1 MEKFCIALVSIVEM
15 HELAYK
21 TRCADVWRNRGELA
35 RSWYDPSMLKTAK
48 ETISSYQADPNERI
62 ARGSP
67 KYTAQ
72 QDKATDPD
80 LESQSD
86 DDFGPAAPRELNS
99 RRTGPTMPK
108 MDDLALRDEL
118 RQADRDRDATNYVE
132 DIRYE
137 RRQDRKAQQERLEE
151 LVPRAD
157 PGSRERKLEK
167 KSETTS
173 ALQEFRNAKEG
184 GDVEMPESDLMG
196 TDDMD
201 TYKKSKREMERKKN
215 EREIRR
221 EEIMRARAEERE
233 ERLAGIRQKE
243 AATMEYLK
251 AIAKERFG

>member
-1 MEKFCIALVSIVEM
+1 
-15 HELAYK
+15 
-21 TRCADVWRNRGELA
+21 
-35 RSWYDPSMLKTAK
+35 MLKTAK
-48 ETISSYQADPNERI
+48 ETVSSYRNRSTEPATR
-62 ARGSP
+62 ASP
-67 KYTAQ
+67 TYASQ
-72 QDKATDPD
+72 HGKAADPD

-86 DDFGPAAPRELNS
+86 DDFGPAAPKELKS

-118 RQADRDRDATNYVE
+118 RNEDRDRNTMDYVD
-132 DIRYE
+132 DIRFE
-137 RRQDRKAQQERLEE
+137 RRQDRKAQKERLEE

-173 ALQEFRNAKEG
+173 TLHEFRNAKEG
-184 GDVEMPESDLMG
+184 GDVEIPESDLMG

-201 TYKKSKREMERKKN
+201 AYKKSKKDLERKKN

-233 ERLAGIRQKE
+233 ERLASIRQKE

>member
-1 MEKFCIALVSIVEM
+1 
-15 HELAYK
+15 
-21 TRCADVWRNRGELA
+21 
-35 RSWYDPSMLKTAK
+35 MLKTAK
-48 ETISSYQADPNERI
+48 ETVSSYRTQPQEHTTRD
-62 ARGSP
+62 SP
-67 KYTAQ
+67 KYTSQ
-72 QDKATDPD
+72 QDKAADPD
-80 LESQSD
+80 PESQSD
-86 DDFGPAAPRELNS
+86 DDFGPAAPKELNS

-108 MDDLALRDEL
+108 LDDLALRDEL
-118 RQADRDRDATNYVE
+118 RNEDRDRHNNNYVD
-132 DIRYE
+132 DIRFE
-137 RRQDRKAQQERLEE
+137 RRQDRKAQKEQLEE

-173 ALQEFRNAKEG
+173 TLHEFRNAKEG
-184 GDVEMPESDLMG
+184 GDVEVPESDLMG

-201 TYKKSKREMERKKN
+201 TYKKSKRDMERKKT

-221 EEIMRARAEERE
+221 EEITRARAEERE